1 MIKECFDDLIMQI
14 LCVAAVVSM
23 GVGIY
28 KDGWEH
34 GWIDGTSIIVAVLII
49 VTVTVSNNYVKEKQF
64 QELQQKSDVMTARV
78 TRGDKIVTV
87 DSTEL
92 VVGDIVD
99 IPTGDA
105 IAADCVVISSIDL
118 TVSEANLT
126 GEPEAIRKEA
136 CTNDSYEH
144 NPNPFLMQT
153 TLVETG
159 QCKAI
164 VVAVGQNTF
173 VGRTGLTMNIE
184 KDMTP
189 LQKKL
194 ETIAE

>member
-14 LCVAAVVSM
+14 LCVAAIVSM
-23 GVGIY
+23 AVGIY

-78 TRGDKIVTV
+78 VRGNKVVTL
-87 DSTEL
+87 DSSEL
-92 VVGDIVD
+92 VVGDIID

-105 IAADCVVISSIDL
+105 IAADCVVIQATDL

-136 CTNDSYEH
+136 CNPDTYVD
-144 NPNPFLMQT
+144 NPNPFMMQT

-164 VVAVGQNTF
+164 IVAVG
-173 VGRTGLTMNIE
+173 
-184 KDMTP
+184 
-189 LQKKL
+189 
-194 ETIAE
+194 